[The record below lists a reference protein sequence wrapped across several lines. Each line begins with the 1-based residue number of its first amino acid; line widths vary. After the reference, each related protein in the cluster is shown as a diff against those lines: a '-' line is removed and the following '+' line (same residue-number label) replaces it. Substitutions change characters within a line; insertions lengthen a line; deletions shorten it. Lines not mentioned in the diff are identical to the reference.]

1 MPSAPE
7 RIQILPMDLL
17 AAAPA
22 GLEYVAVD
30 VETNGRGGEACEV
43 TEIGAVLV
51 GGGEL
56 HDRFESLVNV
66 QLPLSRGIQRFTGI
80 TQAMVDSAPLPE
92 EVLPRVAK
100 LLEGRV
106 MIAHNA
112 SFDHRVL
119 RQAFDRAGL
128 KWPRPPVV
136 CTINM
141 ARKLSPLTRERKLA
155 LLAGA
160 LGIDVHTTHRALP
173 DAETCA
179 RIFCALFPRMCAT
192 ARTLEDAL
200 ELLAP
205 RRRTSER
212 RKAIATERPPGLKE
226 LPNDPGVYIFRDA
239 DGAPLYVGKSV
250 AVRTRARAHFCAPS
264 GWSDRAAIVDYRAT
278 NSELGALVLENRL
291 IKAWKPPGNKAL
303 KRTDSF
309 VFLRCRLDIPYP
321 VLEVSPDPAPG
332 HAVNIGPLKGREAA
346 QDLADQLTSLFR
358 LRHCGRG
365 MKLRDNPSMY
375 GQMGRCASP
384 CLGDLDPNAYRRQID
399 KALAIFDSRDARA
412 AVLEELEEQMRTAAA
427 KRLFERAAALR
438 NRRERMERVLGRL
451 DGVLEAVHAR
461 PRLVLARHPAK
472 PWFDAFWV
480 IGGRV
485 ADWGALPEPEEIRR
499 RTGDALAKRR
509 RDPVVPATEIHE
521 VRIVAG
527 FIANREPP
535 VLDLADGADPAAWVK
550 GVKGGRRRS
559 RGPEPDRVAA

>member
-1 MPSAPE
+1 
-7 RIQILPMDLL
+7 MDLL
-17 AAAPA
+17 SHPPS

-30 VETNGRGGEACEV
+30 VETNGRAGDACEI

-56 HDRFESLVNV
+56 HERFETLVNV

-80 TQAMVDSAPLPE
+80 TQAMVDGAPSPE
-92 EVLPRVAK
+92 EVLPRVQK

-106 MIAHNA
+106 LVAHNA

-119 RQAFDRAGL
+119 RQAFGRAGL
-128 KWPRPPVV
+128 RWPRPPVV

-155 LLAGA
+155 ALAAA
-160 LGIDVHTTHRALP
+160 LGIDVQVTHRALP

-192 ARTLEDAL
+192 AKTLEDAI

-205 RRRTSER
+205 RGRTAER
-212 RKAIATERPPGLKE
+212 RKAAAAVRPPGLAE
-226 LPNDPGVYIFRDA
+226 LPNDPGVYIFRDS
-239 DGAPLYVGKSV
+239 DGSPLYVGKSI
-250 AVRTRARAHFCAPS
+250 AVRTRARAHFLAPPE
-264 GWSDRAAIVDYRAT
+264 WSERAAIVDYRAT

-291 IKAWKPPGNKAL
+291 IKAWRPPGNKAL
-303 KRTDSF
+303 KRTDGF
-309 VFLRCRLDIPYP
+309 VFLRCRLDIAYP
-321 VLEVSPDPAPG
+321 VLEVGPDPAPG
-332 HAVNIGPLKGREAA
+332 HAVNVGPLRGREAA
-346 QDLADQLTSLFR
+346 GELADQLTSLFR

-365 MKLRDNPSMY
+365 MKLREHPSMY

-384 CLGDLDPNAYRRQID
+384 CLGDLDPNAYRRQLD
-399 KALAIFDSRDARA
+399 RALAIFDSADARA
-412 AVLEELEEQMRTAAA
+412 AVLAELEEQMRTAAA

-451 DGVLEAVHAR
+451 DGVLEATHAH

-472 PWFDAFWV
+472 PWFDVFWV

-485 ADWGALPEPEEIRR
+485 ADWGPLPGDPDELRE
-499 RTGDALAKRR
+499 RTDAALARRR
-509 RDPVVPATEIHE
+509 RDPVVPAEEIHE
-521 VRIVAG
+521 LRIVAG
-527 FIANREPP
+527 WVANKQPP
-535 VLDLADGADPAAWVK
+535 VLGLPHPDPAGWVK
-550 GVKGGRRRS
+550 AVKGGRAAR
-559 RGPEPDRVAA
+559 EPDRVAA